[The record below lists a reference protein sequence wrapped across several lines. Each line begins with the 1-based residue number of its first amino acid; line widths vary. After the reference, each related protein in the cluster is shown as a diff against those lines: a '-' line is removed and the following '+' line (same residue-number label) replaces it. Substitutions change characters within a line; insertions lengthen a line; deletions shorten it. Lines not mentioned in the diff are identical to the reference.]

1 MPINSNLIAQI
12 GAFLSLGG
20 PVVSILIVVSIL
32 SLAVIL
38 LKFFQ
43 FARAGIGARSRSERA
58 VALFVSG
65 RVREAHDLA
74 ALGRNPTAVIVAQ
87 AIELVMAKR
96 LDKQAIEE
104 RLTRIATTRLHEL
117 QSGFRFLDSVAQLAP
132 LMGLFGTV
140 LGMIEAFKDLQSAGD
155 AVDPSLLAGGIWV
168 ALLTT
173 AVGLAIAMP
182 VSLILAWF
190 ETRVE
195 SERVAVQ
202 TLTTDILTG
211 VSPVVSEA
219 PSRETVGEPQLA
231 S

>member
-1 MPINSNLIAQI
+1 MPTNGNLIAQI

-20 PVVSILIVVSIL
+20 PVVSILIVISIL

-43 FARAGIGARSRSERA
+43 FARSGIGSRSRSERA

-74 ALGRNPTAVIVAQ
+74 ALGRNPTAAIVAQ
-87 AIELVMAKR
+87 AIDLVMANR

-104 RLTRIATTRLHEL
+104 RLTRVATTRLQEL

-140 LGMIEAFKDLQSAGD
+140 LGMIEAFKKLQSAGD
-155 AVDPSLLAGGIWV
+155 SVDPSLLAGGIWV

-173 AVGLAIAMP
+173 AVGLAVAMP

-211 VSPVVSEA
+211 VSPAVSA
-219 PSRETVGEPQLA
+219 YPSTETVGEPQLA
-231 S
+231 N